1 MKFNQ
6 LYKLVVESNDLEN
19 IKTGVPI
26 TIPAYRATQ
35 TKPGQS
41 FKIARIG
48 ALGSGIYLSTS
59 KKMAETYLTF
69 DPSSGE
75 DNRKS
80 RRLASVI
87 VTLNNP
93 VVVAHRT
100 HSPILEVLLQIGWDE
115 QKILDRTD
123 KDYEKYGG
131 LGKWVQSALQK
142 NNHDGIIV
150 NQGDGM
156 YEIVAYNSYNIHEDI
171 N

>member
-1 MKFNQ
+1 MNFNQ

-35 TKPGQS
+35 TKPGQF

-48 ALGSGIYLSTS
+48 ELGSGIYLTTS
-59 KKMAETYLTF
+59 KKMAEIYLTF
-69 DPSSGE
+69 DPSNGQ
-75 DNRKS
+75 DNRKG

-93 VVVAHRT
+93 VVVTQYT
-100 HSPILEVLLQIGWDE
+100 HFPILEVLLQIGWDK

-131 LGKWVQSALQK
+131 IGRWVQSALIK

-150 NQGDGM
+150 NRGDGM
-156 YEIVAYNSYNIHEDI
+156 YEIVVYNPFNIHEDI